1 MVQGGGGLWVGQTKP
16 LANWGRP
23 LGRWWPPSGPTLGW
37 KWFGFCSRFFT
48 QTTCKLVVSP
58 WGQHW
63 VAGGLLCPLFACF
76 VSVFALF
83 VMVQAFGLNWL
94 KYRLNHLSAQTH
106 FGSSPP
112 IYHRALLGALV
123 VGVGEVGDARVGASS
138 WPSLGNRTDG

>member
-1 MVQGGGGLWVGQTKP
+1 MVAGCGWAKPNHLQTGVGPWAAGGRLRAQPRVGSGLVFV
-16 LANWGRP
+16 AV
-23 LGRWWPPSGPTLGW
+23 
-37 KWFGFCSRFFT
+37 FFT

-63 VAGGLLCPLFACF
+63 VAGGLLCPPFASF

-138 WPSLGNRTDG
+138 WPSLGNRADG